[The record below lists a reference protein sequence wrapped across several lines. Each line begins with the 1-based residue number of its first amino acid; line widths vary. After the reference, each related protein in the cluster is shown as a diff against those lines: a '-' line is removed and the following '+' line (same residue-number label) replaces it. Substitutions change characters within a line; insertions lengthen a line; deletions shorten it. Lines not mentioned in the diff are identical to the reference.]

1 MSWILDVLVIA
12 VFLGTIITY
21 TKQGFVKAVLGFGK
35 TLISA
40 IVAAFFGPKL
50 SIFIADK
57 LIGNRIVQQV
67 YSILLSL
74 YSGSAET
81 FDLSQLF
88 EQLPEGFVRMVQ
100 TFGGDLSELEAQ
112 YGNMTAATEQ
122 NLMSFSQSIAQPI
135 TRVISDLFGYL
146 LVFLAAY
153 VCFALFASLICKV
166 FEIPM
171 LKQINHVLGFIL
183 GFVFGA
189 VNTFIFCFFG
199 NYLIPFL
206 AAITSAFVAE
216 DLIAGS
222 ILFRAIVEFK
232 LF

>member
-12 VFLGTIITY
+12 VFLGTIISY
-21 TKQGFVKAVLGFGK
+21 TRQGFVKAVLGFGK

-40 IVAAFFGPKL
+40 IVAAFFGPKV
-50 SIFIADK
+50 SAFIAEK
-57 LIGNRIVQQV
+57 LIGTRIAQRV
-67 YSILLSL
+67 YGILLSL
-74 YSGSAET
+74 YSGSTDA
-81 FDLSQLF
+81 FDLTLLF
-88 EQLPEGFVRMVQ
+88 EQLPEGFVRMVER
-100 TFGGDLSELEAQ
+100 FGGSISELEAQ
-112 YGNMTAATEQ
+112 YGNMTAATQE

-135 TRVISDLFGYL
+135 TRIISDLFGYL

-153 VCFALFASLICKV
+153 VCFALFANLISKV

-171 LKQINHVLGFIL
+171 LKQINHILGFIL
-183 GFVFGA
+183 GLVFGA
-189 VNTFIFCFFG
+189 LNTLIFCFFG
-199 NYLIPFL
+199 KFLIPFI

-222 ILFRAIVEFK
+222 MLFRAIVEFK